1 MLKNLFQNGIPKM
14 VKKMNNVSK
23 KISLK
28 KRRGVSQVIGSLVI
42 LGIVSS
48 VGSVILFN
56 GMDSIS
62 AFTYDLSFH
71 EKSKNQL
78 HREDLIFEHVRF
90 EPNTDNISINLANI
104 GTVESTVSTITI
116 LKIDNQEIIANWVD
130 VNQSIQIKDNQKIVL
145 DDIDDSEI
153 LLNPI
158 SSVWNDAQYMDSEYK
173 ISLTTTR
180 GNFFTTVASPFNT

>member
-1 MLKNLFQNGIPKM
+1 MKNVSSKCHLKN
-14 VKKMNNVSK
+14 
-23 KISLK
+23 
-28 KRRGVSQVIGSLVI
+28 RRAVSQIMGSIVI
-42 LGIVSS
+42 LGIVTS

-56 GMDSIS
+56 GMENIS
-62 AFTYDLSFH
+62 AFTYNLSFH
-71 EKSKNQL
+71 EKSKNQI

-90 EPNTDNISINLANI
+90 VPNTDNIEIDFFNI
-104 GTVESTVSTITI
+104 GTVESTISTITI

-130 VNQSIQIKDNQKIVL
+130 INQSIQIKDNQRITL

-153 LLNPI
+153 ILTGTG
-158 SSVWNDAQYMDSEYK
+158 VWNDTNYLNSEYK

>member
-1 MLKNLFQNGIPKM
+1 MRNAISKYSLKN
-14 VKKMNNVSK
+14 
-23 KISLK
+23 
-28 KRRGVSQVIGSLVI
+28 RRAVSQIMGSIVI

-71 EKSKNQL
+71 EKSKNQI
-78 HREDLIFEHVRF
+78 HREDIIFEHVRF
-90 EPNTDNISINLANI
+90 EPNTDNLTINLANI
-104 GTVESTVSTITI
+104 GTVESTISTITI
-116 LKIDNQEIIANWVD
+116 LKIDNQEIIANWVN
-130 VNQSIQIKDNQKIVL
+130 VNQSIQIQDNQQIILDVL
-145 DDIDDSEI
+145 DDSDI
-153 LLNPI
+153 LLTPSTAI
-158 SSVWNDAQYMDSEYK
+158 WNDVNYLNSEYK

>member
-1 MLKNLFQNGIPKM
+1 MKNASSKIP
-14 VKKMNNVSK
+14 
-23 KISLK
+23 LK
-28 KRRGVSQVIGSLVI
+28 KRRAVSQVMGSLVI

-71 EKSKNQL
+71 EKSKNQI
-78 HREDLIFEHVRF
+78 HREDIIFENVRF
-90 EPNTDNISINLANI
+90 ELNTDNITIDLANI
-104 GTVESTVSTITI
+104 GTVESTISTITI
-116 LKIDNQEIIANWVD
+116 VKIDSQEIIANWVE
-130 VNQSIQIKDNQKIVL
+130 VNQTILMKDNQQILL
-145 DDIDDSEI
+145 DDTDDTEVI
-153 LLNPI
+153 LNPPTAI
-158 SSVWNDAQYMDSEYK
+158 WNDATYLNSEYE

>member
-1 MLKNLFQNGIPKM
+1 MRNAFSKYSLKN
-14 VKKMNNVSK
+14 
-23 KISLK
+23 
-28 KRRGVSQVIGSLVI
+28 RRAVSQIMGSIVI

-71 EKSKNQL
+71 EKSKNQI
-78 HREDLIFEHVRF
+78 HREDIIFEHVRF
-90 EPNTDNISINLANI
+90 EPNTDNLTINLANI
-104 GTVESTVSTITI
+104 GTVESTISTITI
-116 LKIDNQEIIANWVD
+116 LKIDNQEIIANWVN
-130 VNQSIQIKDNQKIVL
+130 VNQFIQIQDNQQIILDVL
-145 DDIDDSEI
+145 DDSDI
-153 LLNPI
+153 LLTPSTAI
-158 SSVWNDAQYMDSEYK
+158 WNDSNYLNSEYK